1 MNHYWSAVKP
11 VLVTTTNHYWSAREP
26 LLVRSRTTTGF
37 YHPSLRVRPSDI
49 VMRDLFTIFAVQTLR
64 G

>member
-26 LLVRSRTTTGF
+26 LLVRSRSTTG
-37 YHPSLRVRPSDI
+37 PTTD
-49 VMRDLFTIFAVQTLR
+49 Q
-64 G
+64 

>member
-26 LLVRSRTTTGF
+26 LLVRSRSTTG
-37 YHPSLRVRPSDI
+37 P
-49 VMRDLFTIFAVQTLR
+49 TTGQ
-64 G
+64 